1 MISRFFTGLRKN
13 ALLPF
18 LSFVFAFFI
27 GGIIIVLS
35 DPVIMG
41 QLSSPGKFL
50 TSAGSRI
57 GNSYLAI
64 FQGSIYDV
72 NLARES
78 GVFRGFYPLSE
89 TIVTAVPLLF
99 AGLAVALAFRS
110 GLFNIGAQGQF
121 IFGAIGASY
130 VGFAYELPPLIHV
143 PLVLIVGIV
152 LGGLFGGF
160 VGLLKAKTGAHEVIV
175 TIMLNYIASLFVLW
189 LLKTQAFLRAE
200 RQDPISPEVNSSA
213 QLPKIFG
220 GDLRL
225 HFGIFI
231 ALATTWFVWWLLT
244 RSTIGFKFRAVGAN
258 SNAART
264 AGISV
269 PFVTTAT
276 MFISGGLA
284 GLGGAVHLIGTEYS
298 LTAGIAGSIGFDA
311 ITVALLGQAT
321 PIGTLLGA
329 LLFGALQTGSRT
341 LLSNTGTPSEI
352 VQVIQ
357 ALIVLFI
364 ATPMLLK
371 RVFRL
376 KNTVESKALTAKG
389 WNG

>member
-1 MISRFFTGLRKN
+1 MITRFFMGVRKN

-78 GVFRGFYPLSE
+78 GFLRGFYPLSE
-89 TIVTAVPLLF
+89 TLVTAVPLLF

-130 VGFAYELPPLIHV
+130 IGFAYELPPLIHV

>member
-1 MISRFFTGLRKN
+1 VIKRFLTSLKKN

-27 GGIIIVLS
+27 GGIIIVFS
-35 DPVIMG
+35 DPVIMS

-50 TSAGSRI
+50 TSAAARI

-78 GVFRGFYPLSE
+78 GFFRGFYPLSE
-89 TIVTAVPLLF
+89 TLVTAIPLLF

-130 VGFAYELPPLIHV
+130 VGFAYEFPPLIHV
-143 PLVLIVGIV
+143 PLVLIAGIV

-160 VGLLKAKTGAHEVIV
+160 VGFLKAKTGAHEVIV
-175 TIMLNYIASLFVLW
+175 TIMLNYIASLFILW
-189 LLKTQAFLRAE
+189 LLKTQAFLREE
-200 RQDPISPEVNSSA
+200 RQDPIAPEVNSSA
-213 QLPKIFG
+213 QLPKLLG
-220 GDLRL
+220 EDLRIHL
-225 HFGIFI
+225 GIFI
-231 ALATTWFVWWLLT
+231 ALGVTWFVWWLLT
-244 RSTIGFKFRAVGAN
+244 RSTLGFKFRAVGAN

-284 GLGGAVHLIGTEYS
+284 GLGGAVHLIGTEYA

-321 PIGTLLGA
+321 PLGTLLGA

-352 VQVIQ
+352 VQVMQ

-371 RVFRL
+371 KVFRL
-376 KNTVESKALTAKG
+376 KNTIESKSMTAKG

>member
-1 MISRFFTGLRKN
+1 MIKRFLTSLKKN

-18 LSFVFAFFI
+18 LSFIFAFFI
-27 GGIIIVLS
+27 GGIIIVFS
-35 DPVIMG
+35 DPVIMS

-50 TSAGSRI
+50 TSAAARI

-78 GVFRGFYPLSE
+78 GFFRGFYPLSE
-89 TIVTAVPLLF
+89 TLVTAIPLLF

-130 VGFAYELPPLIHV
+130 VGFAYEFPPLIHV
-143 PLVLIVGIV
+143 PLVLIAGIV

-175 TIMLNYIASLFVLW
+175 TIMLNYIASLFILW
-189 LLKTQAFLRAE
+189 LLKTQAFLREE
-200 RQDPISPEVNSSA
+200 RQDPIAPEVNSSA
-213 QLPKIFG
+213 QLPKLLG
-220 GDLRL
+220 EDLRIHL
-225 HFGIFI
+225 GIFI
-231 ALATTWFVWWLLT
+231 ALGVTWFVWWLLT
-244 RSTIGFKFRAVGAN
+244 RSTLGFKFRAVGAN

-284 GLGGAVHLIGTEYS
+284 GLGGAVHLIGTEYA

-321 PIGTLLGA
+321 PLGTLLGA

-371 RVFRL
+371 KVFRL
-376 KNTVESKALTAKG
+376 KNTIESKSMTAKG

>member
-1 MISRFFTGLRKN
+1 MITKFFMGLKKN

-18 LSFVFAFFI
+18 FSFIFAFFI
-27 GGIIIVLS
+27 GGIIIVVS

-50 TSAGSRI
+50 TSAASRI

-64 FQGSIYDV
+64 FQGSIFDV
-72 NLARES
+72 NLARDS
-78 GVFRGFYPLSE
+78 GFFRGFYPMSE
-89 TIVTAVPLLF
+89 TLVTATPLLF

-143 PLVLIVGIV
+143 PLVLIAGII

-175 TIMLNYIASLFVLW
+175 TIMLNYIASLFILW
-189 LLKTQAFLRAE
+189 LLKTKAFLREE
-200 RQDPISPEVNSSA
+200 RQDPIAPEVNGSA
-213 QLPKIFG
+213 QLPKLLG
-220 GDLRL
+220 EDLRL
-225 HFGIFI
+225 HLGIFI
-231 ALATTWFVWWLLT
+231 ALGVTWFVWWLIT
-244 RSTIGFKFRAVGAN
+244 RSTLGFKFRAVGAN

-284 GLGGAVHLIGTEYS
+284 GLGGAVHLIGTEFA
-298 LTAGIAGSIGFDA
+298 LTAEVAGSIGFDA

-321 PIGTLLGA
+321 PLGTLLGA

-376 KNTVESKALTAKG
+376 KNTIESKSMTAKG
-389 WNG
+389 WNS

>member
-1 MISRFFTGLRKN
+1 MIKNFFVALKKN
-13 ALLPF
+13 ALIPF
-18 LSFVFAFFI
+18 LSFIFAFFI
-27 GGIIIVLS
+27 GGIIIVVS

-41 QLSSPGKFL
+41 QL
-50 TSAGSRI
+50 RI

-78 GVFRGFYPLSE
+78 GFFRGFYPLSE
-89 TIVTAVPLLF
+89 TLVTAIPLLF

-130 VGFAYELPPLIHV
+130 VGFAYEFPPLIHV
-143 PLVLIVGIV
+143 PLVLIAGIV

-175 TIMLNYIASLFVLW
+175 TIMLNYIASLFILW
-189 LLKTQAFLRAE
+189 LLKTQAFLREE
-200 RQDPISPEVNSSA
+200 RQDPIAPEVKSTA
-213 QLPKIFG
+213 QLPKLLG

-225 HFGIFI
+225 HLGIFI
-231 ALATTWFVWWLLT
+231 AIATTWFVWWLLT
-244 RSTIGFKFRAVGAN
+244 RSTLGFKFRAVGAN

-284 GLGGAVHLIGTEYS
+284 GLGGAVHLIGTEYA

-321 PIGTLLGA
+321 PLGTLLGA

-376 KNTVESKALTAKG
+376 KNSIESKSMTAKG

>member
-1 MISRFFTGLRKN
+1 MITRFFMAVRKN

-78 GVFRGFYPLSE
+78 GFLRGFYPLSE
-89 TIVTAVPLLF
+89 TLVTAVPLLF

-284 GLGGAVHLIGTEYS
+284 GLGGAVHLIGTEYA

>member
-1 MISRFFTGLRKN
+1 MITKFFIGLKKN
-13 ALLPF
+13 ALLPL
-18 LSFVFAFFI
+18 LSFIFAFFI
-27 GGIIIVLS
+27 GGIIIVVS

-50 TSAGSRI
+50 TSAASRI

-78 GVFRGFYPLSE
+78 GFFRGFYPMSE
-89 TIVTAVPLLF
+89 TIVTAIPLLF

-143 PLVLIVGIV
+143 PLVLIAGIV

-175 TIMLNYIASLFVLW
+175 TIMLNYIASLFILW
-189 LLKTQAFLRAE
+189 LLKTQAFLREE
-200 RQDPISPEVNSSA
+200 RQDPIAPEVNSSA
-213 QLPKIFG
+213 QLPKLLG

-225 HFGIFI
+225 HLGIFI
-231 ALATTWFVWWLLT
+231 ALGVTWFVWWLLT
-244 RSTIGFKFRAVGAN
+244 RSTLGFKFRAVGAN

-284 GLGGAVHLIGTEYS
+284 GLGGAVHLIGTEYA

-321 PIGTLLGA
+321 PLGTLLGA

-376 KNTVESKALTAKG
+376 KNSIESKSMTAKG

>member
-1 MISRFFTGLRKN
+1 MITRFFMGVRKN

-64 FQGSIYDV
+64 FQGSIYDI

-329 LLFGALQTGSRT
+329 FLFGALQTGSRT